1 MLVLSRKK
9 NESIVINNDITVT
22 VVEIRGD
29 KVRLGIVAPKEVPVH
44 RQEVFD
50 AIHVCGREG
59 GFFVALAMALHS
71 ISCCF
76 SFLARVSRWIP
87 SSLAAFVKLPAVFSM
102 ASLMPWLSSSSSV
115 KTGASARI
123 SGR

>member
-50 AIHVCGREG
+50 AIHGKNAAADQTAAPT
-59 GFFVALAMALHS
+59 VAA
-71 ISCCF
+71 
-76 SFLARVSRWIP
+76 
-87 SSLAAFVKLPAVFSM
+87 KPAD
-102 ASLMPWLSSSSSV
+102 
-115 KTGASARI
+115 TGTH
-123 SGR
+123 

>member
-50 AIHVCGREG
+50 AIHGKGGAPAPAPTVAAKPVDTTGR
-59 GFFVALAMALHS
+59 V
-71 ISCCF
+71 
-76 SFLARVSRWIP
+76 
-87 SSLAAFVKLPAVFSM
+87 
-102 ASLMPWLSSSSSV
+102 
-115 KTGASARI
+115 
-123 SGR
+123 

>member
-9 NESIVINNDITVT
+9 NESIIINNDITVT

-50 AIHVCGREG
+50 AIHGKDPSQPAPAPVVVNKPMDTTGR
-59 GFFVALAMALHS
+59 V
-71 ISCCF
+71 
-76 SFLARVSRWIP
+76 
-87 SSLAAFVKLPAVFSM
+87 
-102 ASLMPWLSSSSSV
+102 
-115 KTGASARI
+115 
-123 SGR
+123 

>member
-44 RQEVFD
+44 RQEVYD
-50 AIHVCGREG
+50 AIHGKSHAEPAPSTV
-59 GFFVALAMALHS
+59 V
-71 ISCCF
+71 
-76 SFLARVSRWIP
+76 VSP
-87 SSLAAFVKLPAVFSM
+87 KPPD
-102 ASLMPWLSSSSSV
+102 ASGSTL
-115 KTGASARI
+115 
-123 SGR
+123 